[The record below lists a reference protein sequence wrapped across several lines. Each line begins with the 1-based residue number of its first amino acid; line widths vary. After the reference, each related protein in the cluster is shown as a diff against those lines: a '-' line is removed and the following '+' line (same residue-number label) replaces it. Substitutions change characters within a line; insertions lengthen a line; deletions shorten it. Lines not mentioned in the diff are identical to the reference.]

1 MKYKILLYFFLPI
14 LFFSC
19 NNNLETKSPN
29 VIIVITDDQ
38 GYGDIGYNGN
48 PHLITPNLDKFAGES
63 IRFNNFNVSPVCAP
77 TRSSLL
83 TGRYSLRTGVTD
95 TYNGGAIMSSNEIT
109 LAEIFNENNY
119 KTGIFGK
126 WHLGD
131 NYPSRPSDQGFQ
143 ESLIHLS
150 GGIGQVGD
158 FTNYYKG
165 STSYYDPI
173 LWLNN
178 KQEKYNGYCS
188 DIFTDEAIKFIED
201 NKDNQFFCYL
211 SFNAPHTPLQVPEKY
226 YQMYKDIDPTNI
238 NGESLEMTEKDI
250 LDAKKI
256 YGMVTNIDEN
266 FGKLINKL
274 DDLNLKENT
283 IVIFM
288 TDNGPQQPR
297 YVSNLKGLKSQV
309 YNGGIKVPFY
319 LNFPKIHNEG
329 IDLNF
334 FSAHIDLLP
343 TIAKLCDLPIPN
355 DRKIDG
361 IDLFDNNIN
370 KKERDFFSYWTRKSP
385 ELYKN
390 ISLNAGSYKLV
401 GNTNYNSGIEEFELY
416 NLEIDP
422 NESENLIIKEKP
434 IALEMKLRMDEIYNE
449 LISSKNLI
457 DKPRINI
464 GTINENPTFLNR
476 NDASGQRG
484 IWSQNEVF
492 GFWKVRIEAGA
503 YDFKFKFNNL
513 ENYFGEMTLELGNN
527 VYSTKVNVDKNGF
540 VLMKDVEISGGD
552 YDLIPFFRFN
562 RKNILPFLVEV
573 KKL

>member
-1 MKYKILLYFFLPI
+1 MKYKILFYFFLPI

-19 NNNLETKSPN
+19 NNNLEIKSPN

-109 LAEIFNENNY
+109 LAEILNDNNY

-211 SFNAPHTPLQVPEKY
+211 SFNAPHTPLQVPDKY

-238 NGESLEMTEKDI
+238 NGESLEMTEKNI

-256 YGMVTNIDEN
+256 YGMVSNIDEN

-274 DDLNLKENT
+274 DELNLKENT

-319 LNFPKIHNEG
+319 FNFPKIHNEG
-329 IDLNF
+329 IDLDF
-334 FSAHIDLLP
+334 FSAHIDVLP
-343 TIAKLCDLPIPN
+343 TIAKLCDLPIPD

-390 ISLNAGSYKLV
+390 ISLNTGNYKLV
-401 GNTNYNSGIEEFELY
+401 GNTNYSSGIEDFELY
-416 NLEIDP
+416 NLENDP
-422 NESENLIIKEKP
+422 FESENLIIKEKSV
-434 IALEMKLRMDEIYNE
+434 ALEMKLRMDEIYNE

-513 ENYFGEMTLELGNN
+513 ENSAGEMTLELGNN
-527 VYSTKVNVDKNGF
+527 VYSTKVNVDKDGF
-540 VLMKDVEISGGD
+540 VLMKDVKISGGD
-552 YDLIPFFRFN
+552 YDLIPFFRSN

>member
-1 MKYKILLYFFLPI
+1 MKYKKLIYFILTFL
-14 LFFSC
+14 LFSC
-19 NNNLETKSPN
+19 SDKLDYNYPN
-29 VIIVITDDQ
+29 VILVITDDQ
-38 GYGDIGYNGN
+38 GYGDIAYNGN
-48 PHLITPNLDKFAGES
+48 PHIITPNLDKFASES

-109 LAEIFNENNY
+109 LAEILNENNY

-165 STSYYDPI
+165 NTSYFDPT

-178 KQEKYNGYCS
+178 NQKKYDGYCS
-188 DIFTDEAIKFIED
+188 DIFTDEALKFIEK

-211 SFNAPHTPLQVPEKY
+211 SFNAPHTPLQVPDKY
-226 YQMYKDIDPTNI
+226 VQMYEEIDPTII
-238 NGESLEMTEKDI
+238 NGDNLDMNKKNI
-250 LDAKKI
+250 QDAKKI

-274 DDLNLKENT
+274 DELKLKENT

-297 YVSNLKGLKSQV
+297 YVSNLRGLKSQV

-319 LNFPKIHNEG
+319 LNYPRIHDEG
-329 IDLNF
+329 TDLDF
-334 FSAHIDLLP
+334 FSAHIDVLP
-343 TIAKLCDLPIPN
+343 TITKLCNLPIPN

-361 IDLFDNNIN
+361 IDLFDNKIN

-390 ISLNAGSYKLV
+390 ISLNNGNYKLV
-401 GNTNYNSGIEEFELY
+401 GNTNYNSKIEDFELY
-416 NLEIDP
+416 DLEEDP
-422 NESENLIIKEKP
+422 NESENLIVQEKS
-434 IALEMKLRMDEIYNE
+434 IGLEMKSRMDKIYDE
-449 LISSKNLI
+449 LINSKNLI
-457 DKPRINI
+457 NKPRINI
-464 GTINENPTFLNR
+464 GNPNENPTFLNR

-492 GFWKVRIEAGA
+492 GFWKVSIAPGI

-513 ENYFGEMTLELGNN
+513 DNSAGEMTLELGNN
-527 VYSTKVNVDKNGF
+527 VYSTELSIDQDGF
-540 VLMKDVEISGGD
+540 VFMRNIKITEGD
-552 YDLIPFFRFN
+552 YDLTPFLRLS
-562 RKNILPFLVEV
+562 RKNILPFWVEV
-573 KKL
+573 KKK

>member
-63 IRFNNFNVSPVCAP
+63 IRFNNFKVSPVCAP

-211 SFNAPHTPLQVPEKY
+211 SFNAPHTPLQVPDKY
-226 YQMYKDIDPTNI
+226 YQMYNDIDPTKI
-238 NGESLEMTEKDI
+238 NGESLEMTEKNI

-274 DDLNLKENT
+274 DELNLKENT

-329 IDLNF
+329 IDLDF
-334 FSAHIDLLP
+334 FSAHIDVLP

-527 VYSTKVNVDKNGF
+527 VYSTKVNVDKDGF